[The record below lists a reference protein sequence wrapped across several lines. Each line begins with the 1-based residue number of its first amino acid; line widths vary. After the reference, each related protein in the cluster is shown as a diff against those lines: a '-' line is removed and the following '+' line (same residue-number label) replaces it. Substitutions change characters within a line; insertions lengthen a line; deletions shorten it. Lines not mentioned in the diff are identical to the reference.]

1 MLIKNKT
8 GENLSICII
17 TSWFPNKKQP
27 GFGTFIY
34 LFAKSLAKFGVKVS
48 LIVPLVGEEELV
60 TSKDSITIYR
70 IEGIRKGKFF
80 LFSMMRLVNQIKP
93 DIMHVQA
100 PDFFSSTAII
110 VAKLKN
116 IPIIATVHRGE
127 LVALGKLMHL
137 VRKFAL
143 PRFKKIIAVSEF
155 SKSLALNAGA
165 DVNKVMIIYNSCD
178 ESLFSRR
185 DKLMARQRLG
195 LPINK
200 KVILYVGNLVKIK
213 GVYTLIES
221 CRILYSRIPNFFV
234 LVVGDGIERVKLES
248 LVASY
253 GLGENIKFLGYLEP
267 TTLPLYYN
275 AADTFVLPSFVEGH
289 SVALLEAMASGLPVV
304 ASMVGGNKETI
315 EDGFNGF
322 LFEAGDSVILAE
334 KLIKI
339 LTDDNLRERMSTSG
353 SEIYHKKFSAEVQIQ
368 NFLNLYRSLLNCS
381 RSSSN

>member
-1 MLIKNKT
+1 MKNKT
-8 GENLSICII
+8 GENLNICIV
-17 TSWFPNKKQP
+17 TSWFPNKNQP

-48 LIVPLVGEEELV
+48 LIVPLVGEEEPV

-70 IEGIRKGKFF
+70 MEGIRRGKFF

-93 DIMHVQA
+93 DVMHVQA
-100 PDFFSSTAII
+100 PDFFSSSAII

-127 LVALGKLMHL
+127 LVAPGKLMRL

-178 ESLFSRR
+178 ESLFSVR
-185 DKLMARQRLG
+185 DKLMARKKLD

-213 GVYTLIES
+213 GIYTLIES
-221 CRILYSRIPNFFV
+221 CRILYSRTPDFFV
-234 LVVGDGIERVKLES
+234 LIVGNGIEREKMES

-267 TTLPLYYN
+267 AKLPPYYN

-304 ASMVGGNKETI
+304 ASMVGGNEETV
-315 EDGFNGF
+315 EDGINGF
-322 LFEAGDSVILAE
+322 FFKAGDSAILAE

-339 LTDDNLRERMSTSG
+339 LTDDDLRKRMSVRCLETYL
-353 SEIYHKKFSAEVQIQ
+353 EKFSTEFQIQ
-368 NFLNLYRSLLNCS
+368 NFLKLYRSLLNHPRLS
-381 RSSSN
+381 PN